1 MTNDQR
7 ELFRTALLRILDANH
22 TRFGLTVQA
31 LCHLMPVFG
40 FFKSKPDEAE
50 RELEYLKDK
59 GHVALVPKPISPEN
73 RAWRITAEGRD
84 FLAVVSGE

>member
-1 MTNDQR
+1 MINQQR

-50 RELEYLKDK
+50 KEIAYLEDK
-59 GHVALVPKPISPEN
+59 GYIALVTKPISPEN
-73 RAWRITAEGRD
+73 AAWRITAAGRD
-84 FLAVVSGE
+84 FLAEVNGE